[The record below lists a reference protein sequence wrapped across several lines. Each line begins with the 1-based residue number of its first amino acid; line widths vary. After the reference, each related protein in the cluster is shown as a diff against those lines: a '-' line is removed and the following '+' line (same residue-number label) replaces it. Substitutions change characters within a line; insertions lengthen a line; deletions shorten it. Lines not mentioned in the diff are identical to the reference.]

1 MIKLIKQDLES
12 FLCLIG
18 DRRPALS
25 RGDLLRDR
33 KRLAL
38 REAADYLFLAR
49 GDRSYLFP
57 LEEVYTPDSR
67 AYLCWTA
74 DTPPP
79 RVPVDAFY
87 LHVTDASHGTR
98 GSVILLDYGI
108 TTADMERAAC
118 FAPEERAAHLRQ
130 LARHW
135 RDHAGLCST
144 VEMMAAMGG
153 GGSEWM

>member
-57 LEEVYTPDSR
+57 LEEVYTPGMYFSE
-67 AYLCWTA
+67 AA
-74 DTPPP
+74 A
-79 RVPVDAFY
+79 V
-87 LHVTDASHGTR
+87 
-98 GSVILLDYGI
+98 SVLLSFGEN
-108 TTADMERAAC
+108 M
-118 FAPEERAAHLRQ
+118 
-130 LARHW
+130 
-135 RDHAGLCST
+135 
-144 VEMMAAMGG
+144 
-153 GGSEWM
+153 

>member
-74 DTPPP
+74 DAPLP

-87 LHVTDASHGTR
+87 LHVADASHGPR
-98 GSVILLDYGI
+98 GSVTLLDYG
-108 TTADMERAAC
+108 TASCIYTQKGNKKIRKPQAANQTALIFDRRAA
-118 FAPEERAAHLRQ
+118 
-130 LARHW
+130 ARLLSINSI
-135 RDHAGLCST
+135 RRLCWS
-144 VEMMAAMGG
+144 
-153 GGSEWM
+153 

>member
-74 DTPPP
+74 DAPLP
-79 RVPVDAFY
+79 RVPADAFY
-87 LHVTDASHGTR
+87 LHVTDASHGAK
-98 GSVILLDYGI
+98 GAVVLLDYAASA
-108 TTADMERAAC
+108 ADVERAA
-118 FAPEERAAHLRQ
+118 ALSPEERAGHLRQ
-130 LARHW
+130 LTRHW
-135 RDHAGLCST
+135 RDYARICST
-144 VEMMAAMGG
+144 VEMMAAIGG
-153 GGSEWM
+153 DVGWT

>member
-25 RGDLLRDR
+25 RGNLLRDR

-74 DTPPP
+74 DAPPP

-87 LHVTDASHGTR
+87 LHVADASHGPR
-98 GSVILLDYGI
+98 GSVILLDYRPLHQHHPPGY
-108 TTADMERAAC
+108 R
-118 FAPEERAAHLRQ
+118 PLPPHV
-130 LARHW
+130 H
-135 RDHAGLCST
+135 HP
-144 VEMMAAMGG
+144 GG
-153 GGSEWM
+153 RGGKLIASQVGTD

>member
-1 MIKLIKQDLES
+1 MKKLLHADLTAILSLIPMYQPIDAESLELDLIKLRSGGQ
-12 FLCLIG
+12 
-18 DRRPALS
+18 
-25 RGDLLRDR
+25 
-33 KRLAL
+33 
-38 REAADYLFLAR
+38 ADYLFLAR

-74 DTPPP
+74 DAPPP

-87 LHVTDASHGTR
+87 LHVADASHGPR
-98 GSVILLDYGI
+98 GSVILLDYG
-108 TTADMERAAC
+108 TSTADMERAAC
-118 FAPEERAAHLRQ
+118 LAPEERAAHLRQ